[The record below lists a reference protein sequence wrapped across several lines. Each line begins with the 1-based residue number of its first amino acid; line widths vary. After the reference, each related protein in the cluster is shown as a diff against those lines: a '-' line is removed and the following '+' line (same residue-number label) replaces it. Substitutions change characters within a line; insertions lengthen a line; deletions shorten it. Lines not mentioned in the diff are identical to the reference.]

1 LPDEDV
7 SFQNSV
13 LNIFGNYSFTTKEEK
28 PLMNKIDRRE
38 PAVYQFK
45 VTLKD
50 IEPPIWRRFQVTNE
64 ITLHRLHLVLQEV
77 MGWQNCH
84 LYQFKIDGFFY
95 TEPAHEHY
103 LPAKN
108 SRITKLSQVL
118 PGGRKKFSYEYDF
131 GDGWEHEVVL
141 EKVLPPAEGVRY
153 PVCLAGER
161 ACPPE
166 DCGGI
171 PGYERILEI
180 MRHSDHVEYRKTV
193 DWLGGEFDPEVF
205 DLEGVNLALERFRK
219 RASRRKRKVA
229 GTSEG
234 MSKPEMSIPPA
245 KVNALHRFCK
255 RSGVVFLG
263 VFGSTARGA
272 DRPDSD
278 VDVLVRLAH
287 PKSLLELV
295 AMEEELSKIFNKK
308 VDLLTEA
315 AISPYLRESI
325 GRETVVLYEQ
335 ARR

>member
-1 LPDEDV
+1 
-7 SFQNSV
+7 
-13 LNIFGNYSFTTKEEK
+13 
-28 PLMNKIDRRE
+28 MNKTNRGE
-38 PAVYQFK
+38 LLVAQFK

-50 IEPPIWRRFQVTNE
+50 IEPPIWRRFQVTNG
-64 ITLHRLHLVLQEV
+64 ITMHKLHLVLQEV
-77 MGWQNCH
+77 MGWRNCH
-84 LYQFKIDGFFY
+84 LYQFKINGYYYVD
-95 TEPAHEHY
+95 PAHEHY

-108 SRITKLSQVL
+108 SKTAKLSQVL
-118 PGGRKKFSYEYDF
+118 PQGRKKFLYEYDF
-131 GDGWEHEVVL
+131 GDSWEHEVVL

-166 DCGGI
+166 DCGGT

-180 MRHSDHVEYRKTV
+180 MRRPDHAEYRKTI
-193 DWLGGEFDPEVF
+193 DWLGGEYNPEAF
-205 DLEGVNLALERFRK
+205 DLEEVNLALERFRK
-219 RASRRKRKVA
+219 RAPQKKREVIGKPEEMSR
-229 GTSEG
+229 
-234 MSKPEMSIPPA
+234 PEMSLSSA
-245 KVNALHRFCK
+245 KVNALQRFCK

-263 VFGSTARGA
+263 VFGSTVRGA

-278 VDVLVRLAH
+278 VDVLVRFAH

-325 GRETVVLYEQ
+325 NRETVALYEQ

>member
-1 LPDEDV
+1 M
-7 SFQNSV
+7 
-13 LNIFGNYSFTTKEEK
+13 EER
-28 PLMNKIDRRE
+28 DCWGV
-38 PAVYQFK
+38 AVYQFK
-45 VTLKD
+45 VVLKD
-50 IEPPIWRRFQVTNE
+50 TEPPVWRRFQVTNE
-64 ITLHRLHLVLQEV
+64 STLHRLHLILQEV
-77 MGWQNCH
+77 MGWFNCH
-84 LYQFKIDGFFY
+84 LYQFKINGLFY
-95 TEPAHEHY
+95 TERPHEHY

-108 SRITKLSQVL
+108 SRTVKLSQVL
-118 PGGRKKFSYEYDF
+118 PGRRKKFLYEYDF
-131 GDGWEHEVVL
+131 GDSWEHEVVL

-166 DCGGI
+166 DCGGT
-171 PGYERILEI
+171 PGYERIVEI
-180 MRHSDHVEYRKTV
+180 MWSPDHAEYRQTV
-193 DWLGGEFDPEVF
+193 DWLGEVF
-205 DLEGVNLALERFRK
+205 NSEAFALEKVNLALEFFRK
-219 RASRRKRKVA
+219 RASRRKTKVP
-229 GTSEG
+229 GMPEG
-234 MSKPEMSIPPA
+234 IYQPAMPVPPA

-263 VFGSTARGA
+263 VFGSAARGTPG
-272 DRPDSD
+272 PDSD

-335 ARR
+335 AGR